1 MGSSDMGTKKKMAAI
16 QRLASAATPRLQTFW
31 RYAKVELRPPTPEE
45 IPAAT
50 NALKNLVKSAQM
62 GKWKTV
68 TVKEATVNACVA
80 AEVMCWFFIGE
91 IIGKGTIVG
100 YQVHPKAVDAEV
112 SFG

>member
-1 MGSSDMGTKKKMAAI
+1 MGVLTLRREKMAAAI
-16 QRLASAATPRLQTFW
+16 QRLTSAAGPRLQTFW

-50 NALKNLVKSAQM
+50 NGLKNLVKAAQM

-68 TVKEATVNACVA
+68 TMKEAAVNACIT
-80 AEVMCWFFIGE
+80 AEVICWFFIGE
-91 IIGKGTIVG
+91 IIGKGSIVG
-100 YQVHPKAVDAEV
+100 YQVHPKAIDAEV

>member
-1 MGSSDMGTKKKMAAI
+1 
-16 QRLASAATPRLQTFW
+16 
-31 RYAKVELRPPTPEE
+31 
-45 IPAAT
+45 
-50 NALKNLVKSAQM
+50 M

-68 TVKEATVNACVA
+68 SVKEATVNACVA

-112 SFG
+112 SFGSTLLIFYCIFNLSDMLVYVCSMCPGIHCWKSHV